1 MTHTNFWTHAK
12 YLCSQGTHTT
22 HAKILWTHATHNTY
36 AKILGTL
43 AFTPPTLKF
52 DPWHRRIISPTLPTP
67 FTLHTPFTH
76 PHYPRY
82 PRHPRYLANSFC
94 KWFTKWTVPK
104 YILHKFENS
113 EWDSRIACLASLLL
127 CQSKLN
133 VFSRVKEH

>member
-1 MTHTNFWTHAK
+1 MNPCQIFMFPRHPHHPRQNFMDPCHAQH
-12 YLCSQGTHTT
+12 LCQNFRNPCFHTT
-22 HAKILWTHATHNTY
+22 HSKIWSMTPTNHLAHTTY
-36 AKILGTL
+36 AIHTTHPIH
-43 AFTPPTLKF
+43 APTL
-52 DPWHRRIISPTLPTP
+52 PTLPTP
-67 FTLHTPFTH
+67 PTLFSI
-76 PHYPRY
+76 
-82 PRHPRYLANSFC
+82 SFC